1 MESGKGKIDPER
13 QAIRDEISKM
23 SIEEILE
30 LKEKIGS
37 KVFDE
42 GLGFSKP
49 STSKDKFKRE
59 NKNRPRLEPISK
71 KPMKKRPID
80 NIPVKAAN
88 KREVRDPR
96 FDSLCGEYDEKIFK
110 SSYKFVDDIKAK
122 ELVEL
127 KKQLKDED
135 DPEKISQIKYLI
147 QRLENQAREKTKIS
161 KQKEAEKAEKQK
173 NRELAK
179 EGKAPVFMSKVE
191 RKNKE
196 LVNKFE
202 ELKSSGKI
210 DSYLKKKA
218 KKNEAKDRRKLSKMK
233 SSN

>member
-196 LVNKFE
+196 LVDKFE